1 MTLSEFVIAGLI
13 TASNCSA
20 SLQVWSRSAQINHSA
35 RILSVAVDE
44 LERHVV
50 ASRRWL
56 VTHQAD
62 CLFNPNHLAS
72 QLDQAIPL
80 PESLQ
85 RSLTLGSVD
94 SSLWLH
100 VVDASSGLQRRQFIT
115 SAGLGQ
121 CWLPSGTVEVES
133 LL

>member
-1 MTLSEFVIAGLI
+1 MTLSELVIAGLI
-13 TASNCSA
+13 TSSTCSA
-20 SLQVWSRSAQINHSA
+20 SLHVWSRAAQTNHSA
-35 RILSVAVDE
+35 RILSAAVND

-50 ASRRWL
+50 ASHRWL

-85 RSLTLGSVD
+85 RSLTLGSVG

-121 CWLPSGTVEVES
+121 CWLPSGAAEVES

>member
-1 MTLSEFVIAGLI
+1 MTLSELVIAGLI
-13 TASNCSA
+13 TASTCSA
-20 SLQVWSRSAQINHSA
+20 SLQVWSRAAQTTHSA
-35 RILSVAVDE
+35 RILSAAVDD
-44 LERHVV
+44 LERYVL
-50 ASRRWL
+50 ASHRWL

-62 CLFNPNHLAS
+62 CLFNSNHLAS

-85 RSLTLGSVD
+85 RSLTLGPAD

-100 VVDASSGLQRRQFIT
+100 VVDSSSGLQRRQFIT

-121 CWLPSGTVEVES
+121 CWLPSGAAEAES